1 MVAPTIPP
9 FARPRVVALLWLMCA
24 LLIPVSHSFA
34 QKKGKEDMEQ
44 FEDVCPYTKGD
55 RELEKKLGYER
66 MGFVT
71 WRDGEDSTI
80 IQENMGAIPM
90 LWVETEH
97 FKIGSSLGTFKIDNN
112 KAQKARIKEEIA
124 RLKKKLGK
132 FKAPKKSLDP
142 YLRLHVYAQ
151 RAEDIYAQFVED
163 FGIKPENMPEN
174 AQFLGH
180 ENKFLLL
187 LCQRKSEYGRY
198 IKTYDKAEH
207 PFCYRMG
214 WYNDGMIVALN
225 MESISLPHDDKEL
238 PVDVMMHC
246 LLGNTL
252 GSCFIDGWEQNM
264 FRAPPWITYGI
275 AHLYGKRVDPHW
287 TFFDAR
293 RASQINYKDAWN
305 WEPRVRGLVK
315 NEYFPTT
322 KEMMTW
328 TTFGDLDNRK
338 HMISWSKMQYL
349 LEVAKGDK
357 AKFLSLACKRLTIPE
372 LNGAKHAEE
381 PFLRQQRALK
391 EGFGLTPDELDEAWA
406 AWVSKKYKKK

>member
-1 MVAPTIPP
+1 
-9 FARPRVVALLWLMCA
+9 MCA

-198 IKTYDKAEH
+198 IKT
-207 PFCYRMG
+207 
-214 WYNDGMIVALN
+214 
-225 MESISLPHDDKEL
+225 
-238 PVDVMMHC
+238 
-246 LLGNTL
+246 
-252 GSCFIDGWEQNM
+252 
-264 FRAPPWITYGI
+264 
-275 AHLYGKRVDPHW
+275 
-287 TFFDAR
+287 
-293 RASQINYKDAWN
+293 
-305 WEPRVRGLVK
+305 
-315 NEYFPTT
+315 
-322 KEMMTW
+322 
-328 TTFGDLDNRK
+328 
-338 HMISWSKMQYL
+338 
-349 LEVAKGDK
+349 
-357 AKFLSLACKRLTIPE
+357 
-372 LNGAKHAEE
+372 
-381 PFLRQQRALK
+381 
-391 EGFGLTPDELDEAWA
+391 
-406 AWVSKKYKKK
+406 